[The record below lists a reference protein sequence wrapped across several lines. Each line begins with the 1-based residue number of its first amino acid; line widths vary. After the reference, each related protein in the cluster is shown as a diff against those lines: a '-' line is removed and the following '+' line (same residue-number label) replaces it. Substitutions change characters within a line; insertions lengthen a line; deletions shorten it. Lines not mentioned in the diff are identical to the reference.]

1 VTRRVLIISPH
12 FPPVNAPDHQRVRMS
27 LPYFEEFG
35 WKATVLAV
43 EPGEIEGAVLDPLLE
58 KTLPDSLELTRVRAV
73 PSRATRVIGL
83 GNLALRALPYLW
95 RVGSRLL
102 TGSSRGHRPQLQKR
116 MFDLVYFSTTQF
128 PVMILGPIWKRKFGI
143 PYVVDFQDPW
153 LDDYYERTGTP
164 PPGGKHRYGL
174 SRFLARRLEP
184 RVMSDVSQVISV
196 SPAYVETLLARY
208 PRLRRDQFTVLPF
221 GAAEPDFEL
230 VNSLNLPQTLFDL
243 KDGKQHWVY
252 IGRGGRDMCPALR
265 LLFSG
270 LAAAIQSRPDLRSNV
285 RLHFIGTSYAPPAR
299 AEKSVAPIAAE
310 CGVGELVEERT
321 GRIPYFEALK
331 ALRDA
336 DALLVIGSDSPSYS
350 ASKLYPYMF
359 ARKPILAVLH
369 RESPV
374 VPILKQ
380 CRAGEVV
387 TFEPGAAGDKS
398 VVELAQA
405 VQRIYTMAAQQS
417 APDMDEKELN
427 KYTAREMTRR
437 QCEVFDRAVERP
449 LS

>member
-1 VTRRVLIISPH
+1 
-12 FPPVNAPDHQRVRMS
+12 MS
-27 LPYFEEFG
+27 LPYLEEFG
-35 WKATVLAV
+35 WEAMVLAV
-43 EPGEIEGAVLDPLLE
+43 NPRFIEGAVLDPLLE

-73 PSRATRVIGL
+73 PSRATRAIGL

-95 RVGSRLL
+95 RAGNRLL
-102 TGSSRGHRPQLQKR
+102 KGSSRGHRPQLQKR

-174 SRFLARRLEP
+174 SRFFAQRLEP
-184 RVMSDVSQVISV
+184 RVMSDVSQVICV

-208 PRLRRDQFTVLPF
+208 PHLRRDQFTMLPF
-221 GAAEPDFEL
+221 AAAEHDFDVL
-230 VNSLNLPQTLFDL
+230 KSLNVQQTVFLGGDER
-243 KDGKQHWVY
+243 QHWVY
-252 IGRGGRDMCPALR
+252 VGVVGQIMAHALR
-265 LLFSG
+265 MLFS
-270 LAAAIQSRPDLRSNV
+270 AFRELRRCSPELWNDV
-285 RLHFIGTSYAPPAR
+285 RLHFIGTSYAPFERAR
-299 AEKSVAPIAAE
+299 KTVEPIAAE
-310 CGVGELVEERT
+310 CGISELVEERT

-369 RESPV
+369 RESPS

-387 TFEPGAAGDKS
+387 TFEPGDAGDKS